1 VAELQRRAAVQHAP
15 SGAGV
20 TLTTL
25 HGAKGLEWDAVALVG
40 IHEGGVPFVLA
51 ETDAQIAEERRLL
64 YVGVTRAREHL
75 RISWSGGRGRDRRPS
90 RFLAAAMPSS
100 ATPVRRRRRPVT
112 KETVPT
118 MCRVC
123 GKSLHTPAE
132 RMLGRHEDCPS
143 RYDEDLLA
151 ALHTWR
157 TRAAEIAGL
166 PEFCIFTDSALIAIA
181 ESSPRNADQLAEVSG
196 VGPAKIRKYG
206 ADVLSFL
213 TAGTPD
219 PDASR

>member
-1 VAELQRRAAVQHAP
+1 
-15 SGAGV
+15 
-20 TLTTL
+20 
-25 HGAKGLEWDAVALVG
+25 
-40 IHEGGVPFVLA
+40 VLA

-90 RFLAAAMPSS
+90 RFLATAMPTS
-100 ATPVRRRRRPVT
+100 APPVRQRRRPVT

-123 GKSLHTPAE
+123 GKGLHAPAE
-132 RMLGRHEDCPS
+132 RMLGRHEECPS

-157 TRAAEIAGL
+157 TRAAESAGV

-181 ESSPRNADQLAEVSG
+181 EACPSDADQLAEVSG
-196 VGPAKIRKYG
+196 LAPAKIRKYG
-206 ADVLSFL
+206 ADVLALL
-213 TAGTPD
+213 TAAAPGPH
-219 PDASR
+219 AS